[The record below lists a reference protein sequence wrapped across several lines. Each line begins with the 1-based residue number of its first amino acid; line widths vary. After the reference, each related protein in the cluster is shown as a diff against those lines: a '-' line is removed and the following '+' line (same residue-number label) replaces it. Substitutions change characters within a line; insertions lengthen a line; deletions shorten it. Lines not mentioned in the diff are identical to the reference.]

1 MAESHVPINIADGFI
16 THAKTCQLHELAGPE
31 AVLALIRLR
40 CWAGVNKPSFFFDAA
55 DDADLTKVAGYTDD
69 DEKFIPALI
78 ASGWINGG
86 PGERR
91 FSSQARG
98 LLG

>member
-1 MAESHVPINIADGFI
+1 MNASQCPIRISDGFI
-16 THAKTCQLHELAGPE
+16 DHAKTLQLHELAGAE
-31 AVLALIRLR
+31 GVIALIRLR
-40 CWAGVNKPSFFFDAA
+40 CWAGIYRPSFFFDAA
-55 DDADLTKVAGYTDD
+55 TNADLAKVAEYPGDAD
-69 DEKFIPALI
+69 EFIAALV
-78 ASGWINGG
+78 ASGFVTGG

>member
-1 MAESHVPINIADGFI
+1 MAESQVPINIADNFI
-16 THAKTCQLHELAGPE
+16 EHAKTCQLHELAGPE

-40 CWAGVNKPSFFFDAA
+40 CWAGINRPSMFFDAA
-55 DDADLTKVAGYTDD
+55 DDTDLAKVAGFNGDG
-69 DEKFIPALI
+69 EMFIALLV